1 MTRENKLPIPRQGSR
16 TCETKNKGGKEG
28 GDFEEENNKMV
39 TIEMEMRGAV
49 RLDELGAGL
58 AMKDNEEANSEV
70 GTITKIIKNNN
81 KNTKE
86 DEVIRKAWTSAIS
99 PIHGTEIFIASSPV
113 RLRRGPCAGFERTF
127 WHG

>member
-28 GDFEEENNKMV
+28 WDCEEEKNKKV
-39 TIEMEMRGAV
+39 TIEMEMRGAM
-49 RLDELGAGL
+49 RMDEFGAGL
-58 AMKDNEEANSEV
+58 GMKDNEEANSEV

-86 DEVIRKAWTSAIS
+86 YGGVAAHAVGDGSGGKSESMEKGKAMWYNGKSGKS
-99 PIHGTEIFIASSPV
+99 
-113 RLRRGPCAGFERTF
+113 
-127 WHG
+127 